1 MKIHLEQVKTNDKF
15 YGKKFRFCGF
25 RIREN
30 MWWTRYRPTA
40 VTIHQFVSI
49 LFHGICHM
57 EHKVRVTKLGLWR
70 FNLHIL
76 HKVHLYHFLISAMY
90 CGQGAV
96 QWKSWNFLHHS
107 SNEYHSYK
115 YIFFCK
121 NEPALNVQSETPQQ

>member
-1 MKIHLEQVKTNDKF
+1 MSWII
-15 YGKKFRFCGF
+15 FRGF

-57 EHKVRVTKLGLWR
+57 EHKVRVIKLELWR

-76 HKVHLYHFLISAMY
+76 PKVHLYHFFYIFHVLWT
-90 CGQGAV
+90 GHTV

-107 SNEYHSYK
+107 YRYHH
-115 YIFFCK
+115 CK
-121 NEPALNVQSETPQQ
+121 NEPCAKCAEWNTTTVIWSVRAKCAMYYTHFQE